1 MDTQLNEIRETI
13 YKENEINKGRKPIKK
28 NQTEILEMKN
38 TVTELKNAMKRL
50 NSWYDYAEKRIIGF
64 TLR

>member
-1 MDTQLNEIRETI
+1 MDIQLNEIRETI
-13 YKENEINKGRKPIKK
+13 YKENEINKGRKAIKK

-50 NSWYDYAEKRIIGF
+50 NS
-64 TLR
+64 

>member
-50 NSWYDYAEKRIIGF
+50 NS
-64 TLR
+64 